1 LGQEQLAAHD
11 ARLQHAKGD
20 PHRRRIRK
28 PSCSEDSFVRGARP
42 ELVVIEGGMQDDQP
56 DARHDDLPQP
66 PAAVPAEM
74 HAEWFAI
81 VADLKQRRLLTD
93 SMLGV
98 VRAYVMAQWTAA
110 QAEKSIAEQGVFVPG
125 AGGAM
130 KPNPAT
136 GLLRSSRDMISRLAA
151 ELGLT
156 PTARSRK
163 ALRSA
168 TQDAPDLFSAKWDL

>member
-1 LGQEQLAAHD
+1 M
-11 ARLQHAKGD
+11 
-20 PHRRRIRK
+20 
-28 PSCSEDSFVRGARP
+28 RGARP
-42 ELVVIEGGMQDDQP
+42 ELKLIEGGQQNDEAPRLEEQ
-56 DARHDDLPQP
+56 LPP
-66 PAAVPAEM
+66 PPESVPEEM
-74 HAEWFAI
+74 RAEWCAI
-81 VADLKQRRLLTD
+81 VADLQARRLLND

-98 VRAYVMAQWTAA
+98 VRSYVMAQWTAA
-110 QAEKSIAEQGVFVPG
+110 QAEKSIAEQGVFVEG

-168 TQDAPDLFSAKWDL
+168 SQDGPDLFSSKWDL

>member
-1 LGQEQLAAHD
+1 M
-11 ARLQHAKGD
+11 
-20 PHRRRIRK
+20 
-28 PSCSEDSFVRGARP
+28 RGARP
-42 ELVVIEGGMQDDQP
+42 ELTVIEGGEP
-56 DARHDDLPQP
+56 EETAEPGRPGERPDLPAP
-66 PAAVPAEM
+66 PSTVPEVM
-74 HAEWFAI
+74 HAEWYAVI
-81 VADLKQRRLLTD
+81 GDLKARRLLND

-110 QAEKSIAEQGVFVPG
+110 EAERSIAEQGVFVQG

-136 GLLRSSRDMISRLAA
+136 GLLRNSRDTISRLAA

-163 ALRSA
+163 SLQQPAGG
-168 TQDAPDLFSAKWDL
+168 QPDLFSSKWDL

>member
-1 LGQEQLAAHD
+1 L
-11 ARLQHAKGD
+11 
-20 PHRRRIRK
+20 
-28 PSCSEDSFVRGARP
+28 
-42 ELVVIEGGMQDDQP
+42 IEGGQQDDEAPRPEEQ
-56 DARHDDLPQP
+56 LPP
-66 PAAVPAEM
+66 PPEGVPEEM
-74 HAEWFAI
+74 HAEWRAI
-81 VADLKQRRLLTD
+81 VADLKARRLLND

-98 VRAYVMAQWTAA
+98 LRSYVMAQWTAA
-110 QAEKSIAEQGVFVPG
+110 QAEKSIAEQGVFVEG

-163 ALRSA
+163 ALQRPPGQGDMFA
-168 TQDAPDLFSAKWDL
+168 DKWDL

>member
-1 LGQEQLAAHD
+1 M
-11 ARLQHAKGD
+11 
-20 PHRRRIRK
+20 
-28 PSCSEDSFVRGARP
+28 RGARP
-42 ELVVIEGGMQDDQP
+42 ELTVIEGGEREERSDEQP
-56 DARHDDLPQP
+56 DHRTGLPEP
-66 PAAVPAEM
+66 PAGVPEEM
-74 HAEWFAI
+74 HSEWYA
-81 VADLKQRRLLTD
+81 VLGDLKTRRLLND

-98 VRAYVMAQWTAA
+98 VRSYIMAQWTAA
-110 QAEKSIAEQGVFVPG
+110 QAEQSIAEQGVFVSG

-163 ALRSA
+163 ALQRPPGQGDMFA
-168 TQDAPDLFSAKWDL
+168 DK

>member
-1 LGQEQLAAHD
+1 M
-11 ARLQHAKGD
+11 
-20 PHRRRIRK
+20 
-28 PSCSEDSFVRGARP
+28 RGARP
-42 ELVVIEGGMQDDQP
+42 ELTVIERGERDERPDQ
-56 DARHDDLPQP
+56 ARSEQRPELPEP
-66 PAAVPAEM
+66 PETVPEEMYSEWHAV
-74 HAEWFAI
+74 
-81 VADLKQRRLLTD
+81 VSDLKERRLLTD

-110 QAEKSIAEQGVFVPG
+110 QAEKSIAEQGVFVAG

-136 GLLRSSRDMISRLAA
+136 GLLRNSRDTISRLAG

-163 ALRSA
+163 SLRNA
-168 TQDAPDLFSAKWDL
+168 GQQGPDLFGNQWDL

>member
-1 LGQEQLAAHD
+1 M
-11 ARLQHAKGD
+11 
-20 PHRRRIRK
+20 
-28 PSCSEDSFVRGARP
+28 RGARP
-42 ELVVIEGGMQDDQP
+42 ELKVIDGGSDCDSTEQ
-56 DARHDDLPQP
+56 ALPP
-66 PAAVPAEM
+66 PPMGIPAEM
-74 HAEWFAI
+74 QPEWYA
-81 VADLKQRRLLTD
+81 VLADLKERNLLND

-110 QAEKSIAEQGVFVPG
+110 QAEKSITEEGVFVPG

-163 ALRSA
+163 SLRKPADPGQPSMFSEF
-168 TQDAPDLFSAKWDL
+168 DL